1 MLWHVRS
8 NDGPTIANPHGRP
21 LSQLSRYEVLRNVR
35 AGSKPVLWLSIQDAS
50 ALQSCPNLFA
60 GHAVREGWSWS
71 VISSRTNLAPALPS
85 AVPIELSFDR
95 PHSWDDDSDFFSDF
109 EDRFCSEE
117 ATLIG

>member
-1 MLWHVRS
+1 MKCF
-8 NDGPTIANPHGRP
+8 
-21 LSQLSRYEVLRNVR
+21 EM
-35 AGSKPVLWLSIQDAS
+35 S
-50 ALQSCPNLFA
+50 ALGRGNLSWRPVRYKMRQRCNPA
-60 GHAVREGWSWS
+60 RTCLPVMPMREGWSWS

-85 AVPIELSFDR
+85 ADAHQIFSFDR